1 VKVKPDPAACSS
13 SGSIRGPLVKSDGSA
28 DKQDSCLQADTA
40 HPTAPAVPERS
51 GRSPRDR
58 ASGTAGV
65 RRFAVARVAW
75 GLLALWTVAQV
86 HAQPLVLE
94 IHALKYRTVEQ
105 VLPVVAPLVPP
116 PGTVGGLQNQLVVRA
131 TAQTQAD
138 IRAVLD
144 RLDAPPRR
152 LLISVRHD
160 DQSHSRETATAAQGQ
175 VVLGQTRGVG
185 VDLRLQDGR
194 SSAAG
199 QGIQQ
204 IQVLEGQPAL
214 IRSGQSSP
222 VPMRQTVRGPDG
234 SIRVIETVDYRE
246 TGSSL
251 QVLPRLAGEQV
262 ILDILPERGEP
273 GPGGSVSVQ
282 RLATQVSGR
291 LGEWI
296 ELGGVTQ
303 DSSVRQSTLLGSTS
317 RAGREARR
325 TWVRVEEIR

>member
-1 VKVKPDPAACSS
+1 
-13 SGSIRGPLVKSDGSA
+13 
-28 DKQDSCLQADTA
+28 
-40 HPTAPAVPERS
+40 
-51 GRSPRDR
+51 
-58 ASGTAGV
+58 V